1 LTYHFYGYVNQDTPA
16 QITSDLTQI
25 SQAAFSEANI
35 SIEIID
41 ADRQKDNPAIKYLD
55 LWPAQSFPAAVLV
68 SPDGQSLPVPVTSS
82 NEPFEQTLRAAL
94 RGIVSSPA
102 REELLRH
109 VSNDHGVVLL
119 IEGTN
124 AEENTSARKA
134 ASGAI
139 EKIGVEMKMMPES
152 MGQPPVLTVVG
163 RESFSRERILL
174 WSLGLAADKISETYA
189 AVIYGKMRWLG
200 PLMKGEKISEDNL
213 TDILSVIG
221 AECECRFDISWTQG
235 TMLPT
240 QWDGK
245 MRARV
250 AKALGFDPENP
261 MVKMEVSSIL
271 KTPYSYSGV
280 PFGYTELTVESK
292 SPSEMKEIPVEKA
305 QTEISP
311 GPSSGAMVSEETV
324 PAKRNYVLRKP
335 LYIIGGMAILIIIA
349 GTFLLFSRAR
359 INS

>member
-1 LTYHFYGYVNQDTPA
+1 MKLIRLAAAICLCSCLQTFLAFACRYNVHDIGFVDLGDSPYHFYGYVNQDTPA

-134 ASGAI
+134 DA
-139 EKIGVEMKMMPES
+139 
-152 MGQPPVLTVVG
+152 
-163 RESFSRERILL
+163 
-174 WSLGLAADKISETYA
+174 
-189 AVIYGKMRWLG
+189 
-200 PLMKGEKISEDNL
+200 
-213 TDILSVIG
+213 
-221 AECECRFDISWTQG
+221 
-235 TMLPT
+235 
-240 QWDGK
+240 
-245 MRARV
+245 
-250 AKALGFDPENP
+250 
-261 MVKMEVSSIL
+261 
-271 KTPYSYSGV
+271 
-280 PFGYTELTVESK
+280 
-292 SPSEMKEIPVEKA
+292 
-305 QTEISP
+305 
-311 GPSSGAMVSEETV
+311 
-324 PAKRNYVLRKP
+324 
-335 LYIIGGMAILIIIA
+335 
-349 GTFLLFSRAR
+349 
-359 INS
+359 